1 MWSKLKQIKMLS
13 YMHDILYIRM
23 IKDKN
28 KIICN
33 LTTSFVV
40 IMINLVIEQSLP
52 NSNSNL
58 IDLCSYVHQAKNNNS
73 YI

>member
-33 LTTSFVV
+33 LTTSFEV
-40 IMINLVIEQSLP
+40 IMIN
-52 NSNSNL
+52 
-58 IDLCSYVHQAKNNNS
+58 
-73 YI
+73 